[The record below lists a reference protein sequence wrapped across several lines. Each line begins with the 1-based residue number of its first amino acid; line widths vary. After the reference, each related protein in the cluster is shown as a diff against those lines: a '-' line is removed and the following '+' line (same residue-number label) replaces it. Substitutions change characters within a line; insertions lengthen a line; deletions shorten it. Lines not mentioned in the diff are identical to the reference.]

1 MYSLCLG
8 GGGAKGAYQVGVLKA
23 LKEFDISIAAISGSS
38 IGALNGLFYLGCDI
52 EKIEEGWLNLS
63 KEDFLSIDDDNLL
76 NGICGRQGLIDTIN
90 KYVDFDRF
98 YNSKILL
105 FASVVNGD
113 QISYVLLNKLTKE
126 QIIDYVL
133 ASSAM
138 PIIYGEIKING
149 KAYVDGVVID
159 NIHIYPLINSD
170 FQNIISVPLG
180 DGLDTT
186 GSIAICPSIDLGGL
200 IKGTLN
206 FDKEDIELRIKLG
219 YLDALECLYND
230 FGKDIDILYVTKEK
244 ALLKSNFNL
253 LETNKDINRNL
264 DILKKYGF

>member
-126 QIIDYVL
+126 QKKLFEEL
-133 ASSAM
+133 AKTDFIFLEALTRAN
-138 PIIYGEIKING
+138 E
-149 KAYVDGVVID
+149 D
-159 NIHIYPLINSD
+159 NTEEEEDDTANN
-170 FQNIISVPLG
+170 NIL
-180 DGLDTT
+180 
-186 GSIAICPSIDLGGL
+186 
-200 IKGTLN
+200 
-206 FDKEDIELRIKLG
+206 F
-219 YLDALECLYND
+219 
-230 FGKDIDILYVTKEK
+230 
-244 ALLKSNFNL
+244 
-253 LETNKDINRNL
+253 
-264 DILKKYGF
+264 